1 MIRKILIA
9 NRGEIAVRIIRAC
22 REMGIATVAVYSEA
36 DREAL
41 HTQLADEAVCIGPA
55 AATDS
60 YLNMEQILSACIAT
74 KADAIHPGFGFLSEN
89 SRFVEMCEK
98 CNITFIGP
106 TAEMMD
112 KMGNKS
118 QARLTMIEAGVPVV
132 PGTKEPVYDAKRGAA
147 MAEDIGYPVMIK
159 ASSGGG
165 GKGMRIAFGPDDFEE
180 NFQVAQLESV
190 RGFGDNTMYIEK
202 YVQEPRHIEF
212 QIMADKFGNV
222 VQFGE
227 RDCSIQRNHQKMIEE
242 SPSVALTPELRRRMG
257 DAAVRAAKAVHYESA
272 GTIEFLLDKDKNF
285 YFMERPRAVITGV
298 GAYYPDYILTNEE
311 LSRMVDTTDE
321 WIMTR
326 IGIKERRIL
335 RDADKGSAYLGARAV
350 EDLFRKTG
358 LKPEEVDLLICCT
371 VTADMHFPAN
381 GNVISDM
388 VGIKNAFSFDLNAG
402 CSGFLYGLITA
413 TQYVESGRYKKVIV
427 VGAEKMSAITD
438 YTDRATCPIFGDAAA
453 AVLLEPTTED
463 LGVIDHILRS
473 DGMGRVHLHMK
484 AGGSLKPPTIDT
496 VLAREHYIYQEGQP
510 VFKHAVSNMADVSVE
525 VMNRNNLTSEDVAWL
540 VPHQANLRIIK
551 ATGERMGLPKEKV
564 MVNIHKY
571 GNTTSATIP
580 LCLYEWEDQ
589 LKKGDNLIL
598 AAFGAGF
605 TWGAIYLKWGY
616 TKDKS

>member
-1 MIRKILIA
+1 MFRKILIA

-165 GKGMRIAFGPDDFEE
+165 GKGMRIALGPDDFEE
-180 NFQVAQLESV
+180 NFKVAQLESV

-212 QIMADKFGNV
+212 QIMADKYGNV

-285 YFMERPRAVITGV
+285 YFMEM
-298 GAYYPDYILTNEE
+298 N
-311 LSRMVDTTDE
+311 
-321 WIMTR
+321 TR
-326 IGIKERRIL
+326 IQ
-335 RDADKGSAYLGARAV
+335 V
-350 EDLFRKTG
+350 EHPVTEMVSG
-358 LKPEEVDLLICCT
+358 VDLMKEMIRVAAGEPLSVKQEDIHLQGHAMECRINAEDPAHHFRPCPG
-371 VTADMHFPAN
+371 VIEEIHLPGGNGVRIDTAAYN
-381 GNVISDM
+381 GYEIPPFYDSM
-388 VGIKNAFSFDLNAG
+388 IA
-402 CSGFLYGLITA
+402 
-413 TQYVESGRYKKVIV
+413 KVIV
-427 VGAEKMSAITD
+427 HGRTRQEAIDKMRSTLGELIIDGVTTNVDFQYEILDNEDFQAGEIT
-438 YTDRATCPIFGDAAA
+438 TDFIPMHF
-453 AVLLEPTTED
+453 
-463 LGVIDHILRS
+463 
-473 DGMGRVHLHMK
+473 
-484 AGGSLKPPTIDT
+484 
-496 VLAREHYIYQEGQP
+496 
-510 VFKHAVSNMADVSVE
+510 
-525 VMNRNNLTSEDVAWL
+525 NL
-540 VPHQANLRIIK
+540 
-551 ATGERMGLPKEKV
+551 
-564 MVNIHKY
+564 
-571 GNTTSATIP
+571 
-580 LCLYEWEDQ
+580 
-589 LKKGDNLIL
+589 
-598 AAFGAGF
+598 
-605 TWGAIYLKWGY
+605 
-616 TKDKS
+616 